1 MMDESDLLL
10 RRLKWRSRR
19 SMLEVDL
26 YLERFIF
33 LRGLEKLTVD
43 ELSSYALLLEL
54 SDWDFL
60 ALLHGSK
67 KCNDVIM
74 QNVINKISNINI

>member
-1 MMDESDLLL
+1 MTDNNDLLL

-26 YLERFIF
+26 YLDRFIF
-33 LRGLEKLTVD
+33 SDGLEKLAED
-43 ELSSYALLLEL
+43 ELCSYANLLEL

-67 KCNDVIM
+67 KCNDAVM
-74 QNVINKISNINI
+74 QNIIEKIKIV